1 MQDGGTDHATEAV
14 FTMKISAVRSILY
27 QAAKVLGDVQAVKSH
42 KVGQRIVHRVAGRI
56 AGHLLRKLFR

>member
-1 MQDGGTDHATEAV
+1 
-14 FTMKISAVRSILY
+14 MKISAVRSILY